1 MKTIF
6 VKDILKKVT
15 DKKEVIRL
23 KNVLPTLVFLGA
35 MFFLGRA
42 AAELYSQPE
51 PTAGKNV
58 EVQEEVQGQSVTG
71 VGKIQGMEQGQVQGQ
86 AVSEAEKIQ
95 GMEQGQ
101 AVSEEE
107 KVQGM
112 VQGQEQGQ
120 AVSNSVLLEKTEN
133 WGLGFGKKA
142 GEKPTGN
149 ASIAEMKQYNAFYM
163 AEGEEKVLYLTFDC
177 GYENGNSSSI
187 LDALKKHEVSATFF
201 VVGHFLESAPDIVK
215 RMVEEGHTVGNHTY
229 HHYDMSKISDKA
241 SFEKEMKDVETLFQQ
256 ITGQSI
262 SPYYRPPQGKYSTEN
277 LKMAQELGYSTFF
290 WSLAYV
296 DWNVDAQPSHEEA
309 MQKLTT
315 RVHPGAIVLLHNTSK
330 TNGEILDDLLTKW
343 EKMGYTFR
351 TLSDFTEAE
360 TPSPD
365 TVMDF
370 RAQTA
375 DFGFFSEKPCKPAR
389 GTL

>member
-71 VGKIQGMEQGQVQGQ
+71 V
-86 AVSEAEKIQ
+86 
-95 GMEQGQ
+95 
-101 AVSEEE
+101 E
-107 KVQGM
+107 KVQEYSAG
-112 VQGQEQGQ
+112 VT
-120 AVSNSVLLEKTEN
+120 NSVLLEKTEN

-177 GYENGNSSSI
+177 GYE
-187 LDALKKHEVSATFF
+187 
-201 VVGHFLESAPDIVK
+201 
-215 RMVEEGHTVGNHTY
+215 
-229 HHYDMSKISDKA
+229 
-241 SFEKEMKDVETLFQQ
+241 
-256 ITGQSI
+256 
-262 SPYYRPPQGKYSTEN
+262 
-277 LKMAQELGYSTFF
+277 
-290 WSLAYV
+290 
-296 DWNVDAQPSHEEA
+296 
-309 MQKLTT
+309 
-315 RVHPGAIVLLHNTSK
+315 
-330 TNGEILDDLLTKW
+330 
-343 EKMGYTFR
+343 
-351 TLSDFTEAE
+351 
-360 TPSPD
+360 
-365 TVMDF
+365 
-370 RAQTA
+370 
-375 DFGFFSEKPCKPAR
+375 
-389 GTL
+389 